1 MDTCCSSIGRSSHW
15 QGVLFALV
23 VSTLCCFTA
32 GSLRAANWNWTGDA
46 WLANGTNNWYGAAFD
61 PWTGNVINNWGV
73 VGGTWFPAATDN
85 VVIGQH
91 FDVGIYNNITVGSL
105 SVGTGT
111 TIEIYN
117 NDAFTVT
124 GGIINNG
131 LITVNYDVG
140 YPSVLTF
147 SGTQTLSGAGTIAL
161 TDNGNNTGYA
171 QLNT

>member
-73 VGGTWFPAATDN
+73 VGGTGFPAATDN

-91 FDVGIYNNITVGSL
+91 FDVD
-105 SVGTGT
+105 
-111 TIEIYN
+111 IYN

-161 TDNGNNTGYA
+161 TDNGNNT
-171 QLNT
+171 